1 MKKLTIFI
9 LSVVFGVQLLSAQN
23 EFDALRYSN
32 LEFYGDA
39 RFNAM
44 GGSFGALGANMS
56 SLSINPAG
64 IGVYQS
70 SDFSFTPAFHY
81 NFTDTQQD
89 GNTISDG
96 KLNFHFS
103 NIGIVGN
110 FDTGGNWQSIS
121 LGMGYNRTSNF
132 NTSISAKGTTDNTVL
147 NKYST
152 ELSANGGIYEGDI
165 ETIEEYAF
173 GSNLAYQNYLANPTL
188 VDSMKYDNVFQN
200 SKNITQTTNYETKG
214 GSGEIFFAFGG
225 NYNDKLYLGITM
237 GIPTV
242 RYIYDKN
249 YTETSDI
256 NDTLTDFKSFTIH
269 DYVKTTGA
277 GFNFKLGLIY
287 KVTDWVRLGA
297 AFHTPS
303 IYGLTDNFQTT
314 MKSEKKDGSTYDIS
328 SPNGNYS
335 YLLTT
340 PYRFISSIAFV
351 IGEHGV
357 INADYEMVDYS
368 TARLKSDY
376 DAGIDGYDFSKE
388 NQNIR
393 NNFQITQN
401 VRIGSEW
408 RLDPFR
414 LRAGYRYQGNP
425 LNNSFYSNQQSSTYS
440 VGFGIKEEGYYFDVA
455 YALKMYNNQ
464 TIIVAENDDY
474 ASTTLKDHYITF
486 TLGFRF

>member
-1 MKKLTIFI
+1 MKKLIIVTLPVIFGAQF
-9 LSVVFGVQLLSAQN
+9 LFAQN

-32 LEFYGDA
+32 LDFFGDA

-81 NFTDTQQD
+81 NFTETQLD
-89 GNTISDG
+89 GNTLNDG

-110 FDTGGNWQSIS
+110 FEVGGNWESIS

-132 NTSISAKGTTDNTVL
+132 NTSISAKGTTDNTML
-147 NKYST
+147 NKYKN
-152 ELSANGGIYEGDI
+152 ELNAGLGTYDGDI
-165 ETIEEYAF
+165 QSLYPF
-173 GSNLAYQNYLANPTL
+173 SSNLAYQTYLVNPTL
-188 VDSMKYDNVFQN
+188 ADSLKYDNVFEN

-214 GSGEIFFAFGG
+214 GAGEVFFAFGG

-237 GIPTV
+237 GIPTI
-242 RYIYDKN
+242 RYIYNKN
-249 YTETSDI
+249 YTETSDN
-256 NDTLTDFKSFTIH
+256 NDTLTDFKSFTIY

-277 GFNFKLGLIY
+277 GFNLKLGMIY
-287 KVTDWVRLGA
+287 KVIDWVRIGA
-297 AFHTPS
+297 AFHTPT
-303 IYGLTDNFQTT
+303 IYGLTDSYQTT
-314 MKSEKKDGSTYDIS
+314 MKSEMKNGSTYDNS

-351 IGEHGV
+351 VGEYGV

-376 DAGIDGYDFSKE
+376 SAGIDGYDFSGE

-393 NNFQITQN
+393 NNFQLTQN
-401 VRIGSEW
+401 VRVGSEW

-414 LRAGYRYQGNP
+414 IRAGYRYQGNP
-425 LNNSFYSNQQSSTYS
+425 LNNSFYANQQSSTYS
-440 VGFGIKEEGYYFDVA
+440 FGFGIKEEDYYFDIA
-455 YALKMYNNQ
+455 YALKMYDNQ
-464 TIIVAENDDY
+464 TIIVEENNEY
-474 ASTTLKDHYITF
+474 AATTLKDHYITF

>member
-1 MKKLTIFI
+1 MKKLIIFT

-56 SLSINPAG
+56 SLSVNPAG

-81 NFTDTQQD
+81 NYTDTKLD
-89 GNTISDG
+89 GNTLSDG

-110 FDTGGNWQSIS
+110 FETDGNWKSIS

-132 NTSISAKGTTDNTVL
+132 NASISAKGTTDKTML
-147 NKYST
+147 SKYNT
-152 ELSANGGIYEGDI
+152 ELNMDGGTYDGDI
-165 ETIEEYAF
+165 ESLYPF
-173 GSNLAYQNYLANPTL
+173 SSNLAYQTYLVNPTL
-188 VDSMKYDNVFQN
+188 ADSLKYDNVFEN
-200 SKNITQTTNYETKG
+200 SKNITQITNYETRG
-214 GSGEIFFAFGG
+214 GSGEIFFTFGG
-225 NYNDKLYLGITM
+225 NYNDKLYLGATM
-237 GIPTV
+237 GIPTI
-242 RYIYDKN
+242 RYIYDRN
-249 YTETSDI
+249 YTEKSATD
-256 NDTLTDFKSFTIH
+256 DTLTDVKSFTIH
-269 DYVKTTGA
+269 DNVKTTGA
-277 GFNFKLGLIY
+277 GFNFKLGMIY
-287 KVTDWVRLGA
+287 KVTDWVRIGV
-297 AFHTPS
+297 AFHTPT
-303 IYGLTDNFQTT
+303 IYGLTDGYQTS
-314 MKSEKKDGSTYDIS
+314 MKSEMKDGSTYDNS
-328 SPNGNYS
+328 SPYGNYS

-351 IGEHGV
+351 ISEYGV

-376 DAGIDGYDFSKE
+376 DAGIDGYDFSTE
-388 NQNIR
+388 NENIR
-393 NNFQITQN
+393 NNFQLTQN
-401 VRIGSEW
+401 VRVGTEW

-425 LNNSFYSNQQSSTYS
+425 LNNSFYANQQSSTYS

>member
-1 MKKLTIFI
+1 MKKRIILI
-9 LSVVFGVQLLSAQN
+9 LSIVFSIQFLSAQN

-56 SLSINPAG
+56 SLSVNPAG

-110 FDTGGNWQSIS
+110 FVGGGNWESIS

-132 NTSISAKGTTDNTVL
+132 NTSISAKGITDNTML
-147 NKYST
+147 NKYNN
-152 ELSANGGIYEGDI
+152 ELNVNGGTYDGDI
-165 ETIEEYAF
+165 ESLFPYS
-173 GSNLAYQNYLANPTL
+173 SNLAYQTYLVNPTMA
-188 VDSMKYDNVFQN
+188 DSLQYDNVFQN
-200 SKNITQTTNYETKG
+200 SKNITQTTNYETRG

-225 NYNDKLYLGITM
+225 NYNDKLYLGASM

-242 RYIYDKN
+242 RYIYDRN
-249 YTETSDI
+249 YTEKSAL
-256 NDTLTDFKSFTIH
+256 NDTLTEFKSFTIH
-269 DYVKTTGA
+269 DNVKTTGA
-277 GFNFKLGLIY
+277 GFNFKLGMIY
-287 KVTDWVRLGA
+287 KVTDWVRVGV
-297 AFHTPS
+297 AFHTPT
-303 IYGLTDNFQTT
+303 IYGLTDNYQTT
-314 MKSEKKDGSTYDIS
+314 MKSEMKDGSTYDNS
-328 SPNGNYS
+328 SPYGNYS

-351 IGEHGV
+351 MGEYGV

-376 DAGIDGYDFSKE
+376 DAGIDGYDFSTE

-393 NNFQITQN
+393 NNFQLTQN
-401 VRIGSEW
+401 VRVGTEW

-425 LNNSFYSNQQSSTYS
+425 ISSNFNTNQQASTYS
-440 VGFGIKEEGYYFDVA
+440 LGFGIKEEGYYFDVA
-455 YALKMYNNQ
+455 YVLKMYNNQ
-464 TIIVAENDDY
+464 TVIVAENNDF
-474 ASTTLKDHYITF
+474 ATSELKDHYITF

>member
-1 MKKLTIFI
+1 MKKLIIIT
-9 LSVVFGVQLLSAQN
+9 LSVVFSVQLLSAQN

-32 LEFYGDA
+32 LEFFGDA

-56 SLSINPAG
+56 SLSVNPAG

-89 GNTISDG
+89 GNTLSDG

-110 FDTGGNWQSIS
+110 FDTGGNWKSIS

-132 NTSISAKGTTDNTVL
+132 NASISAKGTTDKTMLSKYNIEL
-147 NKYST
+147 NID
-152 ELSANGGIYEGDI
+152 GGTYDGDI
-165 ETIEEYAF
+165 ESFYPF
-173 GSNLAYQNYLANPTL
+173 SSNLAYQTYLVNPTL
-188 VDSMKYDNVFQN
+188 ADSLKYDNVFEN
-200 SKNITQTTNYETKG
+200 SKNITQITNYETRG
-214 GSGEIFFAFGG
+214 GSGEMFFTFGG
-225 NYNDKLYLGITM
+225 NYNDKLYLGATI
-237 GIPTV
+237 GIPIV

-249 YTETSDI
+249 YTEKSDN
-256 NDTLTDFKSFTIH
+256 NDTLTEVKSFTIH
-269 DYVKTTGA
+269 DNVKTTGA
-277 GFNFKLGLIY
+277 GFNFKLGMIY
-287 KVTDWVRLGA
+287 KVTDWVRVGVV
-297 AFHTPS
+297 FHTPT
-303 IYGLTDNFQTT
+303 IYGLTDGYQTT
-314 MKSEKKDGSTYDIS
+314 MKSEMKDGSTYDNS
-328 SPNGNYS
+328 SPYGNYS

-351 IGEHGV
+351 ISEYGV

-376 DAGIDGYDFSKE
+376 DAGIDGYDFSTE
-388 NQNIR
+388 NENIR
-393 NNFQITQN
+393 NNFQFTQN

-425 LNNSFYSNQQSSTYS
+425 LNNSFYANQQSSTYS

>member
-1 MKKLTIFI
+1 MKKLTIII
-9 LSVVFGVQLLSAQN
+9 LSVIFNIQLLSAQN

-56 SLSINPAG
+56 SISVNPAG

-81 NFTDTQQD
+81 NYTDTKLD
-89 GNTISDG
+89 GNNLSDG

-110 FDTGGNWQSIS
+110 FGGGGNWESVS
-121 LGMGYNRTSNF
+121 FGMGYNRTSNF
-132 NTSISAKGTTDNTVL
+132 NTSIFAKGTTDNTML
-147 NKYST
+147 NKYNN
-152 ELSANGGIYEGDI
+152 ELNVNGGTYDGDI
-165 ETIEEYAF
+165 ESLFPYS
-173 GSNLAYQNYLANPTL
+173 SNLAYQTYLVNPTL
-188 VDSMKYDNVFQN
+188 ADSLQYDNVFQK
-200 SKNITQTTNYETKG
+200 SKNITQTTNYETRG

-225 NYNDKLYLGITM
+225 NYNDKLYLGASM

-242 RYIYDKN
+242 RYIYDRN
-249 YTETSDI
+249 YTEKSSID
-256 NDTLTDFKSFTIH
+256 DTLTDVKSFTIH
-269 DYVKTTGA
+269 DNVKTTGA
-277 GFNFKLGLIY
+277 GFNFKLGMIY
-287 KVTDWVRLGA
+287 KVTDWVRLGV
-297 AFHTPS
+297 AFHTPT
-303 IYGLTDNFQTT
+303 IYGLTDDYQTT
-314 MKSEKKDGSTYDIS
+314 MKSEMKDGSTYDNS
-328 SPNGNYS
+328 SPYGNYS

-351 IGEHGV
+351 VGEHGV

-368 TARLKSDY
+368 TARLKSDNSQGY
-376 DAGIDGYDFSKE
+376 DGYDFSTE

-393 NNFQITQN
+393 NNFELTQN
-401 VRIGSEW
+401 VRVGTEW

-425 LNNSFYSNQQSSTYS
+425 ISSNFNTNQQASTYS
-440 VGFGIKEEGYYFDVA
+440 LGFGIKEEGYYFDVA

-464 TIIVAENDDY
+464 TVIVAENNDF
-474 ASTTLKDHYITF
+474 ATSELKDHYITF